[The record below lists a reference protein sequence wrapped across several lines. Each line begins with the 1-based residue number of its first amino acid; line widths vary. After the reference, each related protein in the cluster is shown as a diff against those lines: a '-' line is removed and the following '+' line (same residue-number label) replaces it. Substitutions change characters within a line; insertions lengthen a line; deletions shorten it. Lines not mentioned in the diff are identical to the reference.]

1 MLHTLIRWCS
11 NEFRTCALLA
21 DEDME
26 EYCLVVV
33 GNKTD
38 LVSGSDNAT
47 PTTTEEDALR
57 LIDELV
63 PPSDT
68 RSTSSPATP
77 VSLMDPTTTK
87 WAYMR
92 TEI

>member
-1 MLHTLIRWCS
+1 
-11 NEFRTCALLA
+11 
-21 DEDME
+21 ME

-38 LVSGSDNAT
+38 LLSGSDHT
-47 PTTTEEDALR
+47 TSTTEEDALR
-57 LIDELV
+57 LIDDLV

-68 RSTSSPATP
+68 RSTSSPGNASGREIGYPP
-77 VSLMDPTTTK
+77 VSSMDPTTTK
-87 WAYMR
+87 CAYIR